1 MVVQISDLGGKTPM
15 GATPALTGTYV
26 RCWAPSATRVAL
38 IQDAAA
44 TPLAGDAL
52 HPLGDGSWAGFAT
65 NLRDGDTYMF
75 WIDGPDPTQKWGSG
89 AKRDPQA
96 RELALQPAFPA
107 CACVVRDPN
116 GYAWQFPQWRTP
128 EFSDLILYQLHVGTW
143 HIADPAR
150 HGTFLDVAAHLP
162 YLAALGVNAI
172 QLLPVQEFE
181 SQFSMGYNGVDYFSP
196 EGDYL
201 VPPGEVASYSA
212 VLGPLF
218 QQFGGT
224 LPPLTR
230 GIDQLKCLVDL
241 AHAHGIAM
249 IFDLVYN
256 HAGGNFDDGSL
267 FFFDCRPR
275 GNNNDSLYFTDQ
287 GWAGGLIF
295 AYWNADVR
303 QFLIDNA
310 AFFLR
315 EYRIDGIRYDEVR
328 VISDNG
334 GRQLCQDLTS
344 TLRFLKPS
352 AIGIAEYWDPDR
364 PTAVTPPSAGLGFD
378 AELGDG
384 LRNAV
389 RDVLTQAAA
398 GETAS
403 IDLDPVASRLAAVV
417 GEGWQLVQCLENQD
431 LTYWGHGEAA
441 RVAGL
446 ADPSDATSWFGR
458 SRARVAL
465 AILLAARGIPALF
478 MGQETL
484 EWHLWS
490 DNPALVA
497 NHIDWAA
504 AASDKNRA
512 DFLSFTQD
520 MIRARRD
527 WTALRGPNLHVSRV
541 NSFDRVLVLH
551 RWLEGLGQDVILVIS
566 LDEHTKFGYRIGL
579 PFAGAWREVLNSDV
593 YDNFPNP
600 QPTGNGGGLMAE
612 GVPCDGFPASATMV
626 IPANGALLLVPG

>member
-1 MVVQISDLGGKTPM
+1 LELEIG
-15 GATPALTGTYV
+15 
-26 RCWAPSATRVAL
+26 
-38 IQDAAA
+38 
-44 TPLAGDAL
+44 
-52 HPLGDGSWAGFAT
+52 H
-65 NLRDGDTYMF
+65 
-75 WIDGPDPTQKWGSG
+75 SG
-89 AKRDPQA
+89 CGQ
-96 RELALQPAFPA
+96 
-107 CACVVRDPN
+107 
-116 GYAWQFPQWRTP
+116 G
-128 EFSDLILYQLHVGTW
+128 
-143 HIADPAR
+143 
-150 HGTFLDVAAHLP
+150 
-162 YLAALGVNAI
+162 
-172 QLLPVQEFE
+172 
-181 SQFSMGYNGVDYFSP
+181 
-196 EGDYL
+196 
-201 VPPGEVASYSA
+201 
-212 VLGPLF
+212 
-218 QQFGGT
+218 
-224 LPPLTR
+224 
-230 GIDQLKCLVDL
+230 
-241 AHAHGIAM
+241 
-249 IFDLVYN
+249 DLV
-256 HAGGNFDDGSL
+256 
-267 FFFDCRPR
+267 
-275 GNNNDSLYFTDQ
+275 
-287 GWAGGLIF
+287 
-295 AYWNADVR
+295 
-303 QFLIDNA
+303 
-310 AFFLR
+310 
-315 EYRIDGIRYDEVR
+315 
-328 VISDNG
+328 
-334 GRQLCQDLTS
+334 
-344 TLRFLKPS
+344 
-352 AIGIAEYWDPDR
+352 
-364 PTAVTPPSAGLGFD
+364 
-378 AELGDG
+378 
-384 LRNAV
+384 
-389 RDVLTQAAA
+389 
-398 GETAS
+398 
-403 IDLDPVASRLAAVV
+403 
-417 GEGWQLVQCLENQD
+417 LVQCLENQD